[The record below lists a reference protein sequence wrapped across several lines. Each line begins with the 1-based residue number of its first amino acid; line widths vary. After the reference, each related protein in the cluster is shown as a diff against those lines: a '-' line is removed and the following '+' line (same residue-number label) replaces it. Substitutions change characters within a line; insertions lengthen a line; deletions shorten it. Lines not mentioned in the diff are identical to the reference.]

1 MNGFL
6 PRELDWGTRGGG
18 RGGSHPPEES
28 GRNLTDTERARSG
41 ELGNKHKKKHTE
53 KVGQKKPEPSRAGD
67 KTPGSEAGH
76 GGLAGPAEGQ
86 AWTREEVMD
95 GAPINF

>member
-1 MNGFL
+1 MG
-6 PRELDWGTRGGG
+6 DG
-18 RGGSHPPEES
+18 RGGSHPPRGES
-28 GRNLTDTERARSG
+28 GRNLTDTESAGSG

-53 KVGQKKPEPSRAGD
+53 KVGQKEPGPSRDRD
-67 KTPGSEAGH
+67 KAPGSEAGH
-76 GGLAGPAEGQ
+76 GGPAGPAEGQ